1 MERKNQKFVH
11 KIIVLKYQMMAFLL
25 ILSGGIHKLIKKRFI
40 TSTKGE
46 KLDKNQQ
53 NNI

>member
-1 MERKNQKFVH
+1 
-11 KIIVLKYQMMAFLL
+11 MMAFLL

-53 NNI
+53 NNTWILEWTMNVQSCKKH